1 VTGVDGVTRT
11 IWLYDDARARAF
23 EPYALTRPASA
34 MLAGTRLVRDRW
46 ATVFQGSET
55 VALTTDHLTGLG
67 ESDRDEPQS
76 EVPAGSVIVN
86 ARCIPV
92 AGVLESDEDGPRSG
106 PAVWR
111 CASRVAAIRTSR
123 ALPVSDFAGGT
134 RSLEDIAPPGVTS
147 GDVAGWWVD
156 EPWDYLRWL
165 PAQLE
170 DDIMRVARGSLGG
183 AGPITSFEP
192 PPEHAVV
199 LGEYPVCVLSGV
211 TIEPYVVLDATAG
224 PILLARRASV
234 HAFTRLVG
242 PCFVG
247 EGSTIGGGEIRGS
260 SIGPVCKVRGEV
272 SSSIFVGY
280 ANKGHDG
287 FVGHSCIGEW
297 ANLGAGTTTSNL
309 KNTYGTVAMQTPAG
323 ARETGMQFLG
333 TLFGDH
339 AKTGIGMRL
348 TTGTIV
354 GAAANIYGTAMPP
367 KLVPPFAWGDAP
379 PYGVWDV
386 ERFLVV
392 AERVMAR
399 RNVPLTPAM
408 RRALVAAYERRWTVP
423 A

>member
-1 VTGVDGVTRT
+1 MTIAAEGVGT
-11 IWLYDDARARAF
+11 IWLYDDARARGF
-23 EPYALTRPASA
+23 QPYALTRPASA

-46 ATVFQGSET
+46 ATVFQSGAT
-55 VALTTDHLTGLG
+55 VALTSEHLMGLDPADG
-67 ESDRDEPQS
+67 SAPPRTEL
-76 EVPAGSVIVN
+76 PAGSVIVN

-92 AGVLESDEDGPRSG
+92 AGILEFDSPGAG

-111 CASRVAAIRTSR
+111 CASRVAAVRTNR
-123 ALPVSDFAGGT
+123 AMQASDFADGSA
-134 RSLEDIAPPGVTS
+134 SLEELAAPGIAG
-147 GDVAGWWVD
+147 GEVAGWWVD

-170 DDIMRVARGSLGG
+170 DDIMRVARGALSGSG
-183 AGPITSFEP
+183 IITPFEP

-199 LGEYPVCVLSGV
+199 LGEYPVCVLGSV
-211 TIEPYVVLDATAG
+211 TIEPYVVFDATAG
-224 PILLARRASV
+224 PILVGRGASI

-247 EGSTIGGGEIRGS
+247 EGSTIVGGEIRGS
-260 SIGPVCKVRGEV
+260 AIGPVCKVRGEV
-272 SSSIFVGY
+272 SSSIFLGY
-280 ANKGHDG
+280 GNKGHEG

-309 KNTYGTVAMQTPAG
+309 KNTYGSVAMQTPAG
-323 ARETGMQFLG
+323 VRETGMQFLG

-339 AKTGIGMRL
+339 AKTGIGLRL
-348 TTGTIV
+348 TTGTIL
-354 GAAANIYGTAMPP
+354 GAAANIYGSAMPP
-367 KLVPPFAWGDAP
+367 KLVPPFAWGDGA

-386 ERFLVV
+386 EKFLVV

-399 RNVPLTPAM
+399 RNVTMSAPM
-408 RRALVAAYERRWTVP
+408 RRALVAAFEQRWTVP